1 MLKHSAQDATS
12 FRKTARTRRRREAAG
27 GVHGVHGDTLRSA
40 HSGCVLFLDFV
51 LYANGTRV
59 MKIKLKSYIINFFA
73 SFSESPKMPK
83 NGQKRAN
90 LTEL

>member
-27 GVHGVHGDTLRSA
+27 GAHGTHGDTLRSA

-51 LYANGTRV
+51 LYANGTRF
-59 MKIKLKSYIINFFA
+59 IK
-73 SFSESPKMPK
+73 SESKVI
-83 NGQKRAN
+83 
-90 LTEL
+90 